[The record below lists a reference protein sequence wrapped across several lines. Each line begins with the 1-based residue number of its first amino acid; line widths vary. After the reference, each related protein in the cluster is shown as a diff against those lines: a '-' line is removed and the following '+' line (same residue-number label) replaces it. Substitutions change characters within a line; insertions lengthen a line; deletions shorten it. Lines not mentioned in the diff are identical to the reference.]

1 MGIKECHD
9 NQIIHRDIKPQ
20 NIIVDVHTFQMKI
33 IDFGLSLHTESLL
46 DRSHFKKCGTVGY
59 MAPEVYNSHQKTY
72 DEKCDM
78 FSFGVIAYM
87 LLEGVNPLKDKNY
100 E

>member
-1 MGIKECHD
+1 
-9 NQIIHRDIKPQ
+9 
-20 NIIVDVHTFQMKI
+20 
-33 IDFGLSLHTESLL
+33 
-46 DRSHFKKCGTVGY
+46 

-87 LLEGVNPLKDKNY
+87 LLEGVNPLKGKNY